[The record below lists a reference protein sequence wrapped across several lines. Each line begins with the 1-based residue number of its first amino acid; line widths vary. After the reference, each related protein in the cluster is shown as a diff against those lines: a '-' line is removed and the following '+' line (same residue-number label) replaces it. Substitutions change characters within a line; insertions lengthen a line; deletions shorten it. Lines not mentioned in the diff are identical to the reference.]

1 MERNH
6 RGNRSFIL
14 SPSSRHLHL
23 ANFISPTMDQA
34 HIDQHIGIKP
44 QLGRDAQIVVRQA
57 RAGQ

>member
-1 MERNH
+1 M
-6 RGNRSFIL
+6 
-14 SPSSRHLHL
+14 SPSSRQLHL

-34 HIDQHIGIKP
+34 HIDQHIVIKP